1 MKVIS
6 NHVMFAFY
14 VFVAFVAFTHDES
27 KELEG
32 NYTPV
37 SNNNIEQ
44 IRTVDVNSR
53 SELTTESNTEWGSI
67 ADPSY

>member
-6 NHVMFAFY
+6 NTYMFAFY

-37 SNNNIEQ
+37 ANNEIEELWVESNN
-44 IRTVDVNSR
+44 
-53 SELTTESNTEWGSI
+53 EWGDIS
-67 ADPSY
+67 DPSY

>member
-6 NHVMFAFY
+6 NTYMFAFY
-14 VFVAFVAFTHDES
+14 VFVAFLAFTHDES

-37 SNNNIEQ
+37 ANNEIEQ
-44 IRTVDVNSR
+44 
-53 SELTTESNTEWGSI
+53 LWTESNTEWGDISN
-67 ADPSY
+67 PSY

>member
-1 MKVIS
+1 MKIIS
-6 NHVMFAFY
+6 NTYMFAFY

-37 SNNNIEQ
+37 SNNNIEE
-44 IRTVDVNSR
+44 IR
-53 SELTTESNTEWGSI
+53 TESNTEWGDISN
-67 ADPSY
+67 PSY

>member
-6 NHVMFAFY
+6 NTYMFAFY
-14 VFVAFVAFTHDES
+14 VFVAFVAFTHNES

-37 SNNNIEQ
+37 SNNHIE
-44 IRTVDVNSR
+44 
-53 SELTTESNTEWGSI
+53 ELWVESNTEWGSI
-67 ADPSY
+67 SNPRY

>member
-6 NHVMFAFY
+6 NTYMFAFY

-37 SNNNIEQ
+37 SNNHIE
-44 IRTVDVNSR
+44 
-53 SELTTESNTEWGSI
+53 ELWVESNTEWGSI
-67 ADPSY
+67 SNPRY

>member
-6 NHVMFAFY
+6 NTYMFAFY

-32 NYTPV
+32 NYTPLA
-37 SNNNIEQ
+37 NNEIE
-44 IRTVDVNSR
+44 
-53 SELTTESNTEWGSI
+53 ELWIESNTEWGSI
-67 ADPSY
+67 SDPRY

>member
-6 NHVMFAFY
+6 NTYMFAFY

-37 SNNNIEQ
+37 ANNEIE
-44 IRTVDVNSR
+44 
-53 SELTTESNTEWGSI
+53 ELWTESNTEWGDISN
-67 ADPSY
+67 PRY

>member
-6 NHVMFAFY
+6 NTYMFAFY

-37 SNNNIEQ
+37 ANNEIE
-44 IRTVDVNSR
+44 
-53 SELTTESNTEWGSI
+53 ELWIESNTEWGDISN
-67 ADPSY
+67 PKY

>member
-6 NHVMFAFY
+6 NTYMLAFY
-14 VFVAFVAFTHDES
+14 MFVAFVAFTHTDS

-32 NYTPV
+32 NYTV
-37 SNNNIEQ
+37 ESNNNIED
-44 IRTVDVNSR
+44 IRRVT
-53 SELTTESNTEWGSI
+53 NTEWGDI

>member
-6 NHVMFAFY
+6 NNVMFAFY
-14 VFVAFVAFTHDES
+14 VFVAFVAFTHTDS

-37 SNNNIEQ
+37 TNNNIED
-44 IRTVDVNSR
+44 IRRVT
-53 SELTTESNTEWGSI
+53 NTEWGSI
-67 ADPSY
+67 SDPSY

>member
-6 NHVMFAFY
+6 NTYMFAFY
-14 VFVAFVAFTHDES
+14 VFVAIVAFTHDES

-37 SNNNIEQ
+37 TNNNIEE
-44 IRTVDVNSR
+44 IR
-53 SELTTESNTEWGSI
+53 TESNTEWGDISN
-67 ADPSY
+67 PKY

>member
-6 NHVMFAFY
+6 NTVMFAFY

-32 NYTPV
+32 NYTSV
-37 SNNNIEQ
+37 TNNNIEV
-44 IRTVDVNSR
+44 IR
-53 SELTTESNTEWGSI
+53 TESNTEWGSI
-67 ADPSY
+67 SDPSY

>member
-6 NHVMFAFY
+6 NTYMFAFY
-14 VFVAFVAFTHDES
+14 VFVAIVAFTHDES

-37 SNNNIEQ
+37 ANNNIEE
-44 IRTVDVNSR
+44 IRA
-53 SELTTESNTEWGSI
+53 ESNTERGDISN
-67 ADPSY
+67 PRY

>member
-6 NHVMFAFY
+6 NTYMFAFY

-37 SNNNIEQ
+37 TNNNIEE
-44 IRTVDVNSR
+44 IR
-53 SELTTESNTEWGSI
+53 TESNTEWGDISN
-67 ADPSY
+67 PKY

>member
-6 NHVMFAFY
+6 NTYMFAFY

-32 NYTPV
+32 NYTPLA
-37 SNNNIEQ
+37 NNEIE
-44 IRTVDVNSR
+44 
-53 SELTTESNTEWGSI
+53 ELWTESNTEWGDISN
-67 ADPSY
+67 PRY

>member
-1 MKVIS
+1 MKIIS
-6 NHVMFAFY
+6 NTYMFAFY

-37 SNNNIEQ
+37 SNNNIEE
-44 IRTVDVNSR
+44 IRI
-53 SELTTESNTEWGSI
+53 ESNTEWGDISN
-67 ADPSY
+67 PKY

>member
-6 NHVMFAFY
+6 NTYMLALY
-14 VFVAFVAFTHDES
+14 VFVAFVAFTHTDS

-37 SNNNIEQ
+37 DNNHIE
-44 IRTVDVNSR
+44 
-53 SELTTESNTEWGSI
+53 ELWVESNTEWGSI
-67 ADPSY
+67 SDPSY